1 MRFYIYSR
9 KSKFTGKGE
18 SVENQVQLA
27 TEYIERNYGP
37 VQQHTIEVFEDE
49 GFSGKN
55 LSRPEFQRMLS
66 LARKKKC
73 DCVVCYRLD
82 RISRNVSD
90 FSSLL
95 EEFDH
100 LKITFICIKEQF
112 DTSNPMGRAMMY
124 IASVFAQLERETIA
138 ERIRDNM
145 MLLARTGRWL
155 GGTTPLGFQSTEV
168 ASETIDGKVKKSFK
182 LKPCE
187 QELDIVRVIYS
198 KYRELRSLTKMET
211 YLLQNGFKTR
221 QGKDFSTIA
230 VREILAN
237 PVYCVADQ
245 TAYDY
250 FTKME
255 ADVCYEKSDSQFD
268 GIHGI
273 AAYNRTTNE
282 GKLQTK
288 NPISEWIVTVGRH
301 PGIIPSRE
309 WIEVQE
315 IAKSNQPKQ
324 FAGRVQNSASLLSG
338 LLVCARCGSFL
349 RPRVNSNKRRDE
361 HGNQTFAYLCDR
373 KKKSK
378 GTLCDLPNIN
388 GNQLDR
394 IVCEEILKYEDDDSL
409 IGQKLR
415 ALSRQTKGGASS
427 SQISLETIRSQIE
440 SKKNEIDNLIHILG
454 QSDSDGKLFE
464 YTSQKVDQLDAE
476 ILELKKEA
484 FRLEQEI
491 EANTNF
497 AQQTDILYGAL
508 KAFSQNFQTSTVL
521 EKRAFLRSIIEK
533 VTWDGKEIHIFLLGE
548 PEK

>member
-1 MRFYIYSR
+1 MRFFIYSR

-27 TEYIERNYGP
+27 TEYIEHIYGSLH
-37 VQQHTIEVFEDE
+37 QHTIEVFEDE

-90 FSSLL
+90 FSSLMD
-95 EEFDH
+95 EFDH

-112 DTSNPMGRAMMY
+112 DTSTPMGRAMMY

-155 GGTTPLGFQSTEV
+155 GGNTPLGFQSTEV
-168 ASETIDGKVKKSFK
+168 ATETIDGKVKKSFK

-187 QELDIVRVIYS
+187 QELDTVRVIFR

-221 QGKDFSTIA
+221 QGKDFSTIS

-255 ADVCYEKSDSQFD
+255 ADVCCEKSGVQFD
-268 GIHGI
+268 GTYGI
-273 AAYNRTTNE
+273 AAYNRTAND
-282 GKLQTK
+282 GKLQSK
-288 NPISEWIVTVGRH
+288 NPMSEWIITVGRH

-315 IAKSNQPKQ
+315 IAKSNQPKP
-324 FAGRVQNSASLLSG
+324 FAGRVQNSSSLLSG
-338 LLVCARCGSFL
+338 LLVCAKCGSFL

-361 HGNQTFAYLCDR
+361 HGNQTFAYLCDK
-373 KKKSK
+373 KKKSR

-388 GNQLDR
+388 GNQLDK
-394 IVCEEILKYEDDDSL
+394 IVCEEILKYEDEDSL
-409 IGQKLR
+409 IGRKLKS
-415 ALSRQTKGGASS
+415 LKKQTKGAATS
-427 SQISLETIRSQIE
+427 SQIALDTVQTQIQ
-440 SKKNEIDNLIHILG
+440 SKKDEIDKLIRILS
-454 QSDSDGKLFE
+454 QSDLRGSLLE
-464 YTSQKVDQLDAE
+464 YTSQKVDQLDRD
-476 ILELKKEA
+476 ILDLKKEA

-491 EANTNF
+491 EIKGSF
-497 AQQTDILYGAL
+497 AQQMDIIYGAL
-508 KAFSQNFQTSTVL
+508 RAFSENYHTSTVL
-521 EKRAFLRSIIEK
+521 EKRVFLRSIIEK
-533 VTWDGKEIHIFLLGE
+533 VTWDGKDIHIFLLGE
-548 PEK
+548 LEK